1 MTISLTLGIPLIA
14 AGCRQRRP
22 FYPCDKGMN
31 KVWISALLW
40 LAVVLSAH
48 GASAVI
54 PITPRSLDGYGEP
67 FVFAVTSRPAKNGQ
81 SFHVT
86 ITAKT
91 GGVPA
96 DSRVDLCFFRRTNN
110 SKYTEP
116 ATPQTQVAVKK
127 GHHVWK
133 AHFVASKELLSDP
146 DTAFVFSIHYHDGPA
161 ADFYVLRLR
170 DFIKREIVHPGT
182 GAFDYHPRMG

>member
-1 MTISLTLGIPLIA
+1 MSISLTLGIPLIA
-14 AGCRQRRP
+14 ASCRQRRP

-48 GASAVI
+48 GASALS

-67 FVFAVTSRPAKNGQ
+67 FVFAVTSRPARNGQ

-96 DSRVDLCFFRRTNN
+96 DSRVDLCFFRRLGTN
-110 SKYTEP
+110 SEIHRTRD
-116 ATPQTQVAVKK
+116 PQTQVAVKK
-127 GHHVWK
+127 AHHVWK
-133 AHFVASKELLSDP
+133 APLVIKGVIERPRH
-146 DTAFVFSIHYHDGPA
+146 
-161 ADFYVLRLR
+161 RLC
-170 DFIKREIVHPGT
+170 V
-182 GAFDYHPRMG
+182 